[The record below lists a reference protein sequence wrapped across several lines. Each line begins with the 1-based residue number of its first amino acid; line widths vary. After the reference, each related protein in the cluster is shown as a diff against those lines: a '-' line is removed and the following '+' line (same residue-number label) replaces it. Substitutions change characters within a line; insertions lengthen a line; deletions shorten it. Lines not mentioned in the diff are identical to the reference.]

1 MGPAIFIMLASYSGC
16 HTTVAVWMFTIA
28 MGFMGTFYCGMKVN
42 ALDLSANFAGI
53 IMAITNGLG
62 AIAGIVTPYL
72 TGALTGNVSVLLIL
86 LQHLSLN
93 CFAAYCHRMEN
104 SILDFVRYFYCH

>member
-72 TGALTGNVSVLLIL
+72 TGALTGNVSLLL
-86 LQHLSLN
+86 LLLWHLSLN